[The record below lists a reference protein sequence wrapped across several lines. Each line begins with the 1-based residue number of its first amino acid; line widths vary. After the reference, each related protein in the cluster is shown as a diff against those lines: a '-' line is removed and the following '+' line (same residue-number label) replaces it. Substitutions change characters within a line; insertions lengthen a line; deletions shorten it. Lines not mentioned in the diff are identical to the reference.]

1 MSDAS
6 RSKERDRAL
15 GDLAGR
21 LIRAGADAVTS
32 SAEKIQ
38 KRGEDFPKASEL
50 ISGAAKLSAR
60 GKEELVTLVAN
71 EVRGYLEKL
80 RVGEEIED
88 FLTSHEL
95 QISLKVNP
103 RKTSDEGDEEPVE
116 PDEEPPDESDEE
128 PEAPADE
135 EQPDGA

>member
-1 MSDAS
+1 MSDDS
-6 RSKERDRAL
+6 RRKERDRAL